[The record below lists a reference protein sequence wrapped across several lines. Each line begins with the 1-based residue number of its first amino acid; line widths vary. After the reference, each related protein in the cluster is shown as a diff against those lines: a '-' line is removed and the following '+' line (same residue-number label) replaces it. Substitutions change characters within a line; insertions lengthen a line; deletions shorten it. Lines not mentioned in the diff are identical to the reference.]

1 MRKFEM
7 VKKEFRKYSEDEVN
21 LPIRSTKNSAGYDMF
36 SPVDIVIPAGKVETV
51 WTNIKVACNSDE
63 FVMVCVRSSMGKRGV
78 SLANDVGIVDSDYY
92 SNPSND
98 GNIGVMLRNNSDV
111 DFVISKGD
119 KIAQAIFMKYLTV
132 DDEVVSD
139 KERVSGFGSTGK

>member
-7 VKKEFRKYSEDEVN
+7 VKNEFRKYSQDDVS
-21 LPIRSTKNSAGYDMF
+21 LPVRSTMNAAGYDMF
-36 SPVDIVIPAGKVETV
+36 SPIDIVIPAGKVETV
-51 WTNIKVACNSDE
+51 WTNIKAACNPDE
-63 FVMVCVRSSMGKRGV
+63 FIMICVRSSMGKKGI

-98 GNIGVMLRNNSDV
+98 GNIGVMLRNNTHE
-111 DFVISKGD
+111 DFIITKGD

-132 DDEVVSD
+132 DDEVVSNNQ
-139 KERVSGFGSTGK
+139 RVSGFGSTGK